1 MAPLQPYES
10 PHDCLL
16 CLHFSDGKFES
27 LVKLM
32 ADLSLRNENWE
43 NLHYY

>member
-10 PHDCLL
+10 TPYDRLV
-16 CLHFSDGKFES
+16 CLHISDGKFES

-32 ADLSLRNENWE
+32 VDLSPRNEN
-43 NLHYY
+43 